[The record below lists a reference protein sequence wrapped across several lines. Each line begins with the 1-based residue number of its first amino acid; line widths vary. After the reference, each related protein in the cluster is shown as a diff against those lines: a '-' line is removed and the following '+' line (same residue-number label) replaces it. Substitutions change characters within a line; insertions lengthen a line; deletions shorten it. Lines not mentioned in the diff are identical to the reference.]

1 MDTCTTLP
9 TSQVPADPG
18 RDRGERQRSIL
29 VVDDEKDLQRLVAR
43 VLDDAGF
50 LVALAGDGSEALAKI
65 RAQPP
70 DLIVL
75 DLMMPEVNG
84 FDVVE
89 ALNSR
94 PETASIPVVVVTA
107 STITAEERARLN
119 GFVTTVIGKA
129 GFDSKGFIT
138 EVRRAMAT
146 AVVGH

>member
-75 DLMMPEVNG
+75 DLMMPVMDGWEVLERLR
-84 FDVVE
+84 DVPH
-89 ALNSR
+89 A
-94 PETASIPVVVVTA
+94 PPVVVLSA
-107 STITAEERARLN
+107 CP
-119 GFVTTVIGKA
+119 
-129 GFDSKGFIT
+129 DD
-138 EVRRAMAT
+138 RRAARAG
-146 AVVGH
+146 AVACMRKRSASERSLPRAAKWPPVETR